1 MKTSTQLTA
10 NQKKFLRG
18 IAHGLNPVII
28 IGAQGVTDN
37 LMAELERALTHH
49 ELLKIKIAAGEREDR
64 KTVIDY
70 ILQHTKAELVQSVG
84 KMFVIYRPHPKAPE
98 LVLPKN

>member
-1 MKTSTQLTA
+1 MKTTLGLSQ

-37 LMAELERALTHH
+37 LMAELERALSHH
-49 ELLKIKIAAGEREDR
+49 ELLKIKMAGGEREER
-64 KTVIDY
+64 KEVIDY
-70 ILQHTKAELVQSVG
+70 VVQQTRAQLVQSVG
-84 KMFVIYRPHPKAPE
+84 KMFVLYRPRPKDPQ
-98 LVLPKN
+98 LVLPKA